1 MPFIKKSELKRKDG
15 KIKFFNKEIDIL
27 EKFKQYVY
35 HHKPLLF
42 RDARDFIEKNYG
54 EKIFRPYH
62 SLYPEEEGK
71 EVKIE
76 LKEYSIYKSQ

>member
-1 MPFIKKSELKRKDG
+1 MPFIKKSELKRKDE

-42 RDARDFIEKNYG
+42 FNARVFIEKNYG
-54 EKIFRPYH
+54 EEIDPPYKP
-62 SLYPEEEGK
+62 LFPEEEVK
-71 EVKIE
+71 EVKIK
-76 LKEYSIYKSQ
+76 LKDYSIYKSQ